1 MFEPA
6 HQNART
12 ICLALNTLQL
22 ASPVYPAFLHSLT
35 SGFYSKLKVSIP
47 GHPSLISSFCQ
58 IKKHFL
64 KSFCSGCFPTAVTQP
79 LKRSS

>member
-12 ICLALNTLQL
+12 VCLALKALQL
-22 ASPVYPAFLHSLT
+22 ASPVYPAFLPSLT
-35 SGFYSKLKVSIP
+35 SGFYSELKVSIP

-58 IKKHFL
+58 IKNIFKNSL
-64 KSFCSGCFPTAVTQP
+64 VAVVSP
-79 LKRSS
+79 LL